1 MQTLSALLTEG
12 EKMNKILL
20 FSTPKYKYLADKIY
34 NEQFFEYGE
43 IEIKKFPDGERYQR
57 IISEVKDRNVV
68 IISGTISDEETL
80 TLYDLACAIAKYD
93 AKKLTIVVP
102 YYGYSTMERAVKYG
116 EVVTAKTRARLLSAI
131 PNAKDGNHFIMVDL
145 HSEGIP
151 FYFEG
156 DVTSK
161 HLYAKK
167 VIREAALNMAERH
180 GYNDFILASTD
191 AGRAKW
197 VESLANDMGVG
208 GAFVLK
214 RRISGTN
221 TQVTAINADV
231 KGKFVIIYDDMI
243 RTGGSLIHA
252 AQAYKDAG
260 AENIAVI
267 STHGLFPDG
276 AVKKLR
282 DSGLFSEIIVT
293 DTHPN
298 ALMYESEFLKT
309 VSVSELIRSE
319 LME

>member
-1 MQTLSALLTEG
+1 M
-12 EKMNKILL
+12 KKILL
-20 FSTPKYKYLADKIY
+20 FSTPEYKYLAQKVYD
-34 NEQFFEYGE
+34 EQFFEYGE
-43 IEIKKFPDGERYQR
+43 IEVKTFPDGERYQR
-57 IISEVKDRNVV
+57 IISDVKNRNVV
-68 IISGTISDEETL
+68 IISGTISDKETL

-93 AKKLTIVVP
+93 AKKLTIVIP

-116 EVVTAKTRARLLSAI
+116 EVVTAKTRARLLSTI
-131 PNAKDGNHFIMVDL
+131 PNAKDGNHFIMIDL

-167 VIREAALNMAERH
+167 VIKKAALNLAKELN
-180 GYNDFILASTD
+180 YNDFILASTD

-231 KGKFVIIYDDMI
+231 EGKLVIIYDDMI

-252 AQAYKDAG
+252 AQAYKNAG
-260 AENIAVI
+260 ADKIAVI
-267 STHGLFPDG
+267 STHGLFPND
-276 AVKKLR
+276 AVKRLK
-282 DSGLFSEIIVT
+282 DSELFIKIIVT

-298 ALMYESEFLKT
+298 ALKYEGDFLKV
-309 VSVSELIRSE
+309 VSVGELIRGE
-319 LME
+319 L